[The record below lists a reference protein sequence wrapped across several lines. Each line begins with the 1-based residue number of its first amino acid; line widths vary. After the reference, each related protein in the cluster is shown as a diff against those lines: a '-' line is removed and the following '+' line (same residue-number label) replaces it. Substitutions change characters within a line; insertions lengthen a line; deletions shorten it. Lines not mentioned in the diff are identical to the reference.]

1 VLGGSH
7 DLPMW
12 VPVARGGPGR
22 PIRLLLRSPDGA
34 LADVTD
40 KNAVVDLHPL
50 LVGVYVEGLA
60 MTPRPGDTGWS
71 LRVMEADAAGSG
83 ADAAGSGADAAGS
96 GKSLGEVRLLAREGI
111 TVAGAAFHVFATT
124 GCSNRSLGP
133 LRLRAN
139 YLYERIR
146 LFRDHNPSN
155 EKMVLLEEFALWP
168 LYFSPRPVTLV
179 SFLHASGGNIFPMDL
194 VGAFDMPRC
203 VLSLDHRRPSLPRIR
218 EVGRLA
224 ISFLPVDY
232 YRFAARMGRH
242 HKTAAVDFASLPFA
256 TVPSPELGIPVP
268 REALAVREVEIE
280 QVHVTPTHALLF
292 GRTLRLT
299 GDGEQCLSLV
309 HRLFQDHRIRAGRP
323 LPSATARYSERA

>member
-1 VLGGSH
+1 MLGGSH

-50 LVGVYVEGLA
+50 LVGVYVEDPA

-71 LRVMEADAAGSG
+71 LRVMEADAAGSEET
-83 ADAAGSGADAAGS
+83 
-96 GKSLGEVRLLAREGI
+96 LGEVKLLAREGI
-111 TVAGAAFHVFATT
+111 TVAGALFHIFATA

-133 LRLRAN
+133 LRLQAN

-155 EKMVLLEEFALWP
+155 EKMALLEEFAAWV

-179 SFLHASGGNIFPMDL
+179 SFLHVSGGNIFPMDL
-194 VGAFDMPRC
+194 VGAFGMPHC

-224 ISFLPVDY
+224 ISFLPVDS
-232 YRFAARMGRH
+232 YRFVARMGRH
-242 HKTAAVDFASLPFA
+242 HKTAAVDFASLPFSTA
-256 TVPSPELGIPVP
+256 PSPELGIPVP

-280 QVHVTPTHALLF
+280 QVHATPTHTLLF

-299 GDGEQCLSLV
+299 GDREQCLSLV
-309 HRLFQDHRIRAGRP
+309 HRTFQDHRIRAGRP
-323 LPSATARYSERA
+323 LPSGTARYSERA